1 MAKKKTTEAIN
12 REQEAM
18 EEKEALPSFFTNL
31 FSSASNPLPNRAVL
45 EYNIMHSAPVKA
57 NTEGYRAMMKVDK
70 RTAEDIKHRLPCIT
84 PSVQLKGN
92 SKKLTDFRKETYWL
106 IRYAARGSPILGN
119 SASEIFFY
127 LSEIFPYLSEEFY
140 YDSERFYSTRQ
151 KKEATDKN
159 RLKRTNYDR
168 RQKLREGRAR
178 HALLSHRYP
187 QGSAQPAGEMDQ
199 PVPRAQAEPL
209 FGLRRQVFP
218 LLHPATSSRN
228 HRISG

>member
-1 MAKKKTTEAIN
+1 M
-12 REQEAM
+12 
-18 EEKEALPSFFTNL
+18 
-31 FSSASNPLPNRAVL
+31 
-45 EYNIMHSAPVKA
+45 
-57 NTEGYRAMMKVDK
+57 
-70 RTAEDIKHRLPCIT
+70 
-84 PSVQLKGN
+84 QLKGN

-106 IRYAARGSPILGN
+106 MPIRRPRISHFRKFCFGDI
-119 SASEIFFY
+119 FY
-127 LSEIFPYLSEEFY
+127 LSEIFPYLSEGFSYE
-140 YDSERFYSTRQ
+140 SERFYSTRQ

-199 PVPRAQAEPL
+199 PVSRAQAEPL

-228 HRISG
+228 HHRISG

>member
-1 MAKKKTTEAIN
+1 
-12 REQEAM
+12 
-18 EEKEALPSFFTNL
+18 
-31 FSSASNPLPNRAVL
+31 
-45 EYNIMHSAPVKA
+45 
-57 NTEGYRAMMKVDK
+57 MKVDK

-92 SKKLTDFRKETYWL
+92 SKKLTDFRKETIGWC
-106 IRYAARGSPILGN
+106 RYASRGSPILGN

-127 LSEIFPYLSEEFY
+127 LSEIFPYLSEGFS

-168 RQKLREGRAR
+168 RQKLREGGAR

-209 FGLRRQVFP
+209 FGLRWQVFP

-228 HRISG
+228 HRISGWTIKNRPGRECIQHTMHTLSGWVLIKLQSQQ

>member
-1 MAKKKTTEAIN
+1 
-12 REQEAM
+12 
-18 EEKEALPSFFTNL
+18 
-31 FSSASNPLPNRAVL
+31 
-45 EYNIMHSAPVKA
+45 
-57 NTEGYRAMMKVDK
+57 MKVDK

-84 PSVQLKGN
+84 HPACS
-92 SKKLTDFRKETYWL
+92 SRETPRSWLTSGRKPIGWC
-106 IRYAARGSPILGN
+106 RYAARGSPILGN

-127 LSEIFPYLSEEFY
+127 LSEIFPYLSEGFSY
-140 YDSERFYSTRQ
+140 YSERFYSTRQ

-199 PVPRAQAEPL
+199 PVSRAQAEPL
-209 FGLRRQVFP
+209 FRLRRQVFP

-228 HRISG
+228 HRIFGWTIKKTPWKRMHTTHYAYPFLGWVNKNYNHSNKTINFTFFSKKKGLCNSGLKAKSTTFECC

>member
-1 MAKKKTTEAIN
+1 MKWT
-12 REQEAM
+12 RERQR
-18 EEKEALPSFFTNL
+18 T
-31 FSSASNPLPNRAVL
+31 SSTGCPASHPACSSR
-45 EYNIMHSAPVKA
+45 E
-57 NTEGYRAMMKVDK
+57 
-70 RTAEDIKHRLPCIT
+70 T
-84 PSVQLKGN
+84 PWSW
-92 SKKLTDFRKETYWL
+92 LTSGRKPIGWC
-106 IRYAARGSPILGN
+106 RYAARGSPILGN

-127 LSEIFPYLSEEFY
+127 LSEIFP

-168 RQKLREGRAR
+168 RQKLREGGAR

-199 PVPRAQAEPL
+199 PVSRAQAEPL

-228 HRISG
+228 HRISGWTIKNHPGRECIRHTMHIPSRVSLIKLQSQQ

>member
-1 MAKKKTTEAIN
+1 MQLKIGYLFQCPPWARGFCPFRACGAYLRASGLSGRMGQNLRKF
-12 REQEAM
+12 
-18 EEKEALPSFFTNL
+18 SFF
-31 FSSASNPLPNRAVL
+31 
-45 EYNIMHSAPVKA
+45 I
-57 NTEGYRAMMKVDK
+57 
-70 RTAEDIKHRLPCIT
+70 I
-84 PSVQLKGN
+84 
-92 SKKLTDFRKETYWL
+92 
-106 IRYAARGSPILGN
+106 
-119 SASEIFFY
+119 
-127 LSEIFPYLSEEFY
+127 
-140 YDSERFYSTRQ
+140 
-151 KKEATDKN
+151 
-159 RLKRTNYDR
+159 LKRTNYDR